1 MTDIVQIQIDAY
13 AFSKAIRCRLDKEMR
28 EKQFT
33 TLDFYY
39 LAELHSKTRRDISS
53 VLNRL
58 YKDCGLLRVV
68 KSTARR
74 EGGGAEKT
82 YAVIK
87 NASFEIKT
95 PGARK
100 KEACNKIKTQ
110 EEKSAQCVRSLEK
123 AMNKFVNVVY
133 ETR

>member
-1 MTDIVQIQIDAY
+1 MKNQSQIQIDAY
-13 AFSKAIRCRLDKEMR
+13 ALSKAIRCRLDKEMR

-33 TLDFYY
+33 ALDFHD
-39 LAELHSKTRRDISS
+39 LAELHSKTRRYTSS
-53 VLNRL
+53 VLHRL

-74 EGGGAEKT
+74 EGGGAIKT
-82 YAVIK
+82 YEVIK
-87 NASFEIKT
+87 NVSFEIKT

-100 KEACNKIKTQ
+100 KEALDKVKTK
-110 EEKSAQCVRSLEK
+110 EEKSAQCVRSLEN

-133 ETR
+133 EAR